1 MLVRRRPLMRAAM
14 VGGTAFYAGRRTRNA
29 TYTREAVDELD
40 KLWELRARGVL
51 SQDEFIARTR
61 RVLEAP

>member
-40 KLWELRARGVL
+40 RLWDLREQGLL
-51 SQDEFIARTR
+51 SQDEFLARTR
-61 RVLEAP
+61 RVLGVP

>member
-14 VGGTAFYAGRRTRNA
+14 VGGTAYYAGRRRRNA

-40 KLWELRARGVL
+40 RLWELRERGVL
-51 SQDEFIARTR
+51 SQDEFLARMR
-61 RVLEAP
+61 RVLGAS